1 MQRNF
6 FDLEVDFRYTDD
18 GWQLDVI
25 TRHTYAAT
33 AAAIIGML
41 ALATGAV
48 SSRAQGTATASP
60 EGRSVRIEARFVE
73 PASGAEAPW
82 GATGQILVPAAPAD
96 PLAARWGQ
104 PRAVASSP
112 SRQTVTL
119 GPGGRGLI
127 RVGREIPFAGWFLRH
142 GLRCGLLADGT
153 EWRDVESALEVEV
166 LSAADG
172 TLRLALTPEFGFAHG
187 RGRRSVSF
195 AAERAEVQLAP
206 GAEARFTPAADI
218 EGFYRRLLAGY
229 DPLRRVW
236 PVEMLLRAEYLEP

>member
-6 FDLEVDFRYTDD
+6 FDLRADFRYTDD
-18 GWQLDVI
+18 GWQIDVI
-25 TRHTYAAT
+25 TRHTPAAVT
-33 AAAIIGML
+33 VAIMGL
-41 ALATGAV
+41 FALGAGAV
-48 SSRAQGTATASP
+48 SLHAQGTTTSAP
-60 EGRSVRIEARFVE
+60 EGRTVRIEARFVD

-82 GATGQILVPAAPAD
+82 GATGQIQVPAAPAD

-112 SRQTVTL
+112 SRQSATL
-119 GPGGRGLI
+119 DPGGRGLI

-142 GLRCGLLADGT
+142 GLRCGLLAEGT
-153 EWRDVESALEVEV
+153 EWRDVESVLEVEV
-166 LSAADG
+166 LPAADG
-172 TLRLALTPEFGFAHG
+172 ALRLALTPEFGFTHG

-195 AAERAEVQLAP
+195 PAERAELQLAP
-206 GAEARFTPAADI
+206 GAEARFAPPADL